1 MNINK
6 VILMGRLTADPELK
20 VSQSN
25 VPVLRF
31 TIAVSRRI
39 RREETDFIDC
49 VAFRQTA
56 EFISKFFRKGSA
68 IIAFGS
74 LQIENWTDRDGK
86 KQRSARVVVD
96 EVQFGEKRGDSDRG
110 AVPADDSRREPVA
123 FSNAS
128 ASNSDVF
135 DDIKEISDDDLPF

>member
-86 KQRSARVVVD
+86 KQRTARVVVD
-96 EVQFGEKRGDSDRG
+96 EVQFGEKRGDSERG
-110 AVPADDSRREPVA
+110 AGSMDDPRREPVA

-128 ASNSDVF
+128 ASSSDVF

>member
-31 TIAVSRRI
+31 TIAVSRRMK
-39 RREETDFIDC
+39 RDETDFIDC

-56 EFISKFFRKGSA
+56 EFVSKFFRKGSA

-74 LQIENWTDRDGK
+74 LQIENWTDKDGRK
-86 KQRSARVVVD
+86 NKTARVVVD
-96 EVQFGEKRGDSDRG
+96 EVQFGEKRGDSDRASSG
-110 AVPADDSRREPVA
+110 DAGRQEPVA
-123 FSNAS
+123 FSNTTS
-128 ASNSDVF
+128 GDVF
-135 DDIKEISDDDLPF
+135 DDIKDIADEDLPF